1 MQNPTRGSGYIHN
14 VCEGEMLVMSQ
25 SFNIT
30 MKGYLV
36 MSAIPS
42 QKGGTELEWLHK
54 KIHLSQDLIKC
65 YFHSLM
71 LIRAHINLFWSH

>member
-1 MQNPTRGSGYIHN
+1 MQNPTGGSGYIHN
-14 VCEGEMLVMSQ
+14 VCEGEEKTMVMSQ

-54 KIHLSQDLIKC
+54 KFI
-65 YFHSLM
+65 
-71 LIRAHINLFWSH
+71 